1 MAIEFMKSFNEIVDG
16 VHKVCEGV
24 MDASEGLKQ
33 GRFKKKT
40 GEELWNIFENTIG
53 AGILGALEG
62 ALHVVESANEAM
74 DVLDHKTRLLESGM
88 SEDEYEKLAADETDS
103 ENLNA
108 MPDFVQSIIKSPGGK
123 KAGCGG

>member
-1 MAIEFMKSFNEIVDG
+1 MKAFDEIING
-16 VHKVCEGV
+16 VHKVCDGV

-40 GEELWNIFENTIG
+40 GGELWDIFENTIG

-74 DVLDHKTRLLESGM
+74 DVLEHKTRLLESGL
-88 SEDEYEKLAADETDS
+88 SEEEYEKLGTDETDV
-103 ENLNA
+103 ENLDA

-123 KAGCGG
+123 KAACGG

>member
-40 GEELWNIFENTIG
+40 GDELWNIFENTIG

-74 DVLDHKTRLLESGM
+74 DVLEYKTRLLESGL
-88 SEDEYEKLAADETDS
+88 SEEKYEKLVANETDA

-108 MPDFVQSIIKSPGGK
+108 MPDFVQSIIKSPRGK
-123 KAGCGG
+123 KAACGG